1 MGLYDKQMGKVKL
14 MKNNIFFGGEDV
26 ILTVK
31 KEATEKQK
39 DILKKLHQNAMF
51 ENWDERDMKKQNNDL
66 FFLGPIED
74 TQETKK
80 QIDIV
85 QAHNDA
91 CTGKDKIMKIARSLQ
106 SQKDI
111 K

>member
-1 MGLYDKQMGKVKL
+1 MGLCNKHMGKVKL
-14 MKNNIFFGGEDV
+14 MKNNIFFGGENI

-39 DILKKLHQNAMF
+39 DILKKIHPNAIF
-51 ENWDERDMKKQNNDL
+51 ENWDEEDIKKQNMDL
-66 FFLGPIED
+66 FFLGQIED
-74 TQETKK
+74 TEK

-91 CTGKDKIMKIARSLQ
+91 CTGKDF
-106 SQKDI
+106 I
-111 K
+111 KKREVRKNHFN